1 MLVDLN
7 ILIREVQECYIHGL
21 FRCGKWEVDLLRLV
35 FWSCISNYYS
45 ALFKS
50 PMPENPANVMAL
62 WDFL

>member
-1 MLVDLN
+1 MLS
-7 ILIREVQECYIHGL
+7 ILGL
-21 FRCGKWEVDLLRLV
+21 FPCGKWEVDLLRLV

-50 PMPENPANVMAL
+50 PMSENPANVMAL